1 MNKESSKTKDLEID
15 TLASL
20 VSSFFKTKTGGD
32 EGEYLSGLTRL
43 LSERVAS
50 GSSYLL
56 PEEANEIFVEWKSLP
71 AIGNDKDDLPL
82 VCTPRGKLYFR
93 RFYEYERQISEILNK
108 RSDRVLP
115 NVSKSAEEFF
125 KEFLYSMVDS
135 DQALAVGA
143 ILQRDLVL
151 LTGGPGTGK
160 TRTIVAMLAAYVNE
174 NPESIVALA
183 APTGK
188 AAFRMRESVLQTIK
202 QLQLPVPVGQKV
214 IDSARATTLHRLL
227 GSKIGSV
234 DFIRN
239 KQNLLPY
246 DLVIIDE
253 ASMVDLP
260 LMAKLCQSLSEETKL
275 VLVGDADQLSP
286 VQGGAVFN
294 GLVQSSQSNA
304 FLPEDLPAMNVFSDS
319 ATLSKSDDPLTGNLV
334 QLSNVHRRNDSI
346 STAKIGELC
355 DAIKEGRSDDVISII
370 HSGDECITW
379 ISDLNDP
386 QLDVLIRHE
395 FIELSMASDPAVALS
410 KIDKFRILCANNE
423 GRYGVSHW
431 NQKAENQLSD
441 NESRILPV
449 VIHVNDYTVELFN
462 GDDGL
467 LLGSGAYFQ
476 SEEGVRKI
484 ARSRL
489 PKHRIGYATTI
500 HRCQGSEFNKVA
512 VVLPPED
519 SKLLSRELLYVAVSR
534 AREKVFLVGSENSL
548 ITAVNRSE
556 QPKSGVLDLLMD
568 S

>member
-1 MNKESSKTKDLEID
+1 M
-15 TLASL
+15 
-20 VSSFFKTKTGGD
+20 
-32 EGEYLSGLTRL
+32 
-43 LSERVAS
+43 
-50 GSSYLL
+50 
-56 PEEANEIFVEWKSLP
+56 
-71 AIGNDKDDLPL
+71 
-82 VCTPRGKLYFR
+82 
-93 RFYEYERQISEILNK
+93 NK

-246 DLVIIDE
+246 DLVIVDE

-260 LMAKLCQSLSEETKL
+260 LMAKLCQSLREETKL

-304 FLPEDLPAMNVFSDS
+304 FLPEDLPAMNVFQIRQHYR
-319 ATLSKSDDPLTGNLV
+319 NLM
-334 QLSNVHRRNDSI
+334 
-346 STAKIGELC
+346 
-355 DAIKEGRSDDVISII
+355 I
-370 HSGDECITW
+370 H
-379 ISDLNDP
+379 
-386 QLDVLIRHE
+386 
-395 FIELSMASDPAVALS
+395 
-410 KIDKFRILCANNE
+410 
-423 GRYGVSHW
+423 
-431 NQKAENQLSD
+431 
-441 NESRILPV
+441 
-449 VIHVNDYTVELFN
+449 
-462 GDDGL
+462 
-467 LLGSGAYFQ
+467 
-476 SEEGVRKI
+476 
-484 ARSRL
+484 
-489 PKHRIGYATTI
+489 
-500 HRCQGSEFNKVA
+500 
-512 VVLPPED
+512 
-519 SKLLSRELLYVAVSR
+519 
-534 AREKVFLVGSENSL
+534 
-548 ITAVNRSE
+548 
-556 QPKSGVLDLLMD
+556 
-568 S
+568 